1 MLKHGEQRRE
11 VKMLRCWLIFFAIGY
26 TSANGGCSV
35 PMLVYRRVLET
46 RQEKDVNC
54 SKLLRCWC
62 WDFLEAL
69 RNQKLA
75 KTFAGSHNRGFSK
88 ELSILENSWSPADH
102 QKLWSTTRAPLGTPF
117 VHIFLE
123 VLICQKWNTP
133 LRTTKTYCKKRGQ
146 RAAPGSPEHSSSRI
160 LRCRPL
166 QAPGS
171 MCDDVP
177 DFPPRVS
184 PSFPPTHSRGIM
196 SFFFWLGGRRVT
208 G

>member
-1 MLKHGEQRRE
+1 
-11 VKMLRCWLIFFAIGY
+11 
-26 TSANGGCSV
+26 
-35 PMLVYRRVLET
+35 MLVYRRVLET

-62 WDFLEAL
+62 WDILEAL
-69 RNQKLA
+69 RKQKMERPLLA
-75 KTFAGSHNRGFSK
+75 HTTGRIFKGTFDLRELLITSGPSKTIIYNSGLTRDTICSHFPWSFDMSK
-88 ELSILENSWSPADH
+88 MEL
-102 QKLWSTTRAPLGTPF
+102 R
-117 VHIFLE
+117 
-123 VLICQKWNTP
+123 

-166 QAPGS
+166 QALGS

-196 SFFFWLGGRRVT
+196 RFFFWLAGRRVT